1 MELAGIPSCSARSVT
16 DIPFIFWLSISRA
29 FNARSINCI
38 VSSNFCNVR
47 SHRIRGCLMSMSYR
61 FYAIP
66 CIGILF
72 RLSKYCN
79 FILALSN
86 LQCKAFAS
94 LSRSF
99 GICYNSPLFFRII
112 SRKHVPASGKSGFCH
127 SAAWKKE
134 AILCPLAFSRFYLM
148 IL

>member
-47 SHRIRGCLMSMSYR
+47 SHRIRGWLMSMSYR

-66 CIGILF
+66 RSGILF
-72 RLSKYCN
+72 RLSKYYN

-86 LQCKAFAS
+86 LQCKAFATS
-94 LSRSF
+94 SRSF
-99 GICYNSPLFFRII
+99 GICYNSPIFFRII
-112 SRKHVPASGKSGFCH
+112 SRKHVPVSGKSGFCH
-127 SAAWKKE
+127 SVAWKKE
-134 AILCPLAFSRFYLM
+134 AILCPLAFTHFHLM

>member
-47 SHRIRGCLMSMSYR
+47 SHRIRGWLMSMSYR

-66 CIGILF
+66 HIGILF
-72 RLSKYCN
+72 RLSKYYN

-86 LQCKAFAS
+86 LQCKAFATS
-94 LSRSF
+94 SRSF
-99 GICYNSPLFFRII
+99 GICYNSPIFFPYNFTETC
-112 SRKHVPASGKSGFCH
+112 SSQRKIRFLSFRGMEKGRQYSAPLHSHVF
-127 SAAWKKE
+127 
-134 AILCPLAFSRFYLM
+134 IL
-148 IL
+148 